1 MVELFEIFWSAK
13 IELRVVILATLIMGC
28 FWYWQDNKRKQKEKY
43 QERLKASQEN
53 RSKQF
58 ANYLSMIDAYS
69 KKRVSLKGS
78 MVQLGNLKATSG
90 RLSGPKTTKMSTIM
104 DNYHDKALRLAQAK
118 YYQKSVG

>member
-1 MVELFEIFWSAK
+1 MSHMNGNQGHPVKKWW
-13 IELRVVILATLIMGC
+13 R
-28 FWYWQDNKRKQKEKY
+28 KY
-43 QERLKASQEN
+43 QERLKASQED

-90 RLSGPKTTKMSTIM
+90 RLSGPKTTQMSTIM

>member
-1 MVELFEIFWSAK
+1 MSHKSGGAGHPIKDWWKGF
-13 IELRVVILATLIMGC
+13 
-28 FWYWQDNKRKQKEKY
+28 
-43 QERLKASQEN
+43 QERLKKGQED

-78 MVQLGNLKATSG
+78 MVSLGNLKATSG

-104 DNYHDKALRLAQAK
+104 DQYHDKALRLAQAK

>member
-1 MVELFEIFWSAK
+1 MSHMNGDQGHPIKKWWK
-13 IELRVVILATLIMGC
+13 
-28 FWYWQDNKRKQKEKY
+28 KY
-43 QERLKASQEN
+43 QTSLKDSQED

-58 ANYLSMIDAYS
+58 ANYLSMMDRYS
-69 KKRVSLKGS
+69 TKRISLKRS
-78 MVQLGNLKATSG
+78 MVQLGDLKATSG